1 MAKSFNEILQDI
13 VNQCYEQLLQN
24 ASDAINDVMPFFD
37 KAADD
42 GDGSKFIV
50 PIICTVMAADGKF
63 SQLEFKFI
71 KELLNSNMSYDEFKN
86 VIQQYY
92 SESWRN
98 TVDQLIDACDTKT
111 KASLLCLCTYFAA
124 VDETISKEE
133 TAFLRKLMD

>member
-13 VNQCYEQLLQN
+13 VNQSYEQLLQN
-24 ASDAINDVMPFFD
+24 ANDALNDLMPFFNEV
-37 KAADD
+37 ADD
-42 GDGSKFIV
+42 GDGAKFIV

-71 KELLNSNMSYDEFKN
+71 KELLNSSMSYDEFKS
-86 VIQQYY
+86 VIQHYY

-98 TVDQLIDACDTKT
+98 RVDQLIDACDTKT